1 MSLSPIKAFITTRL
15 GLRFEGGAGAHLS
28 EALEQRMASVDAIS
42 AAAYLER
49 LRADE
54 TELHEL
60 AGLLTIGETYFYR
73 EPQHLR
79 LLTET
84 LAPELL
90 AHRAGAGKARILSV
104 GCSTGEEPYSI
115 AMALRERYGAAAER
129 LFEIVAGDIDRRA
142 LEKARA
148 GLYGAFAFRALPSE
162 LRERYFTAADGQ
174 RHEIADTVR
183 RQVRLRYFNAWA
195 ETYPEDLAD
204 QDVVFF
210 RNVSIYFDTAAR
222 REMQQRLQTLLRPNG
237 YLIMG
242 TSETLANDFARM
254 DLGERDGVFLFSN
267 RPAGRRAPSP
277 PAGSR
282 HANGTRFPAVPPAT
296 LIDPTPRPATP
307 RISAPPAPA
316 SDPETAEID
325 YREALELACKKRFEE
340 ALRRLAPHCIDGGSS
355 APHLTLRAHILFERG
370 DAAEAASAVARA
382 LELDAWS
389 VDALL
394 LQGRIARFHGDMEHA
409 IGHFRQ
415 AIYHNPDCWPAHYH
429 LAELYREGGE
439 TELARREYRVV
450 LRQLRDDTAVRVAGP
465 WLLAVAIK
473 DLRFLCET
481 RLSRLNAAMG

>member
-148 GLYGAFAFRALPSE
+148 GLYGAFAFGRC
-162 LRERYFTAADGQ
+162 
-174 RHEIADTVR
+174 
-183 RQVRLRYFNAWA
+183 
-195 ETYPEDLAD
+195 
-204 QDVVFF
+204 
-210 RNVSIYFDTAAR
+210 
-222 REMQQRLQTLLRPNG
+222 RPNCG
-237 YLIMG
+237 NAISPPPMVSA
-242 TSETLANDFARM
+242 TKS
-254 DLGERDGVFLFSN
+254 
-267 RPAGRRAPSP
+267 PIPCAGRCGCATSMRGRRRIPKTW
-277 PAGSR
+277 R
-282 HANGTRFPAVPPAT
+282 TR
-296 LIDPTPRPATP
+296 
-307 RISAPPAPA
+307 
-316 SDPETAEID
+316 
-325 YREALELACKKRFEE
+325 
-340 ALRRLAPHCIDGGSS
+340 
-355 APHLTLRAHILFERG
+355 
-370 DAAEAASAVARA
+370 
-382 LELDAWS
+382 
-389 VDALL
+389 
-394 LQGRIARFHGDMEHA
+394 M
-409 IGHFRQ
+409 
-415 AIYHNPDCWPAHYH
+415 
-429 LAELYREGGE
+429 
-439 TELARREYRVV
+439 
-450 LRQLRDDTAVRVAGP
+450 
-465 WLLAVAIK
+465 
-473 DLRFLCET
+473 
-481 RLSRLNAAMG
+481 